1 MLKSKPI
8 LVAACLLQSTRPR
21 QWVKNV
27 LVCTVP
33 LAAGVSLF
41 SLNILLTVASFILV
55 SGGLYTL
62 NDILD
67 KDSDMLH
74 PEKSGRPVASGKISA
89 KTGVLLAAVCIP
101 AGLTTAAVV
110 NASVFGLL
118 LLYAL
123 LVAAYSIGLKQLPW
137 LEVAIVSTGFVL
149 RMAAGGLAISAPISK
164 GFLAV
169 SFFGSAVIVLAKRC
183 SELVNTSLSGLHARA
198 SVGRYSLRSLS
209 TGMYFG
215 LFVATSLYILT
226 GSLAYDDTP
235 ATALHILS
243 AVPMA
248 LAGLTLIRQSFAG
261 KAESLDRLLAFHRPL
276 AALTALWVSLFVASA
291 YVGVI

>member
-27 LVCTVP
+27 LVYTVP

-101 AGLTTAAVV
+101 AGLMTAAWV

-123 LVAAYSIGLKQLPW
+123 LVAAYSIGLKQVPW

-183 SELVNTSLSGLHARA
+183 SELVNTSLSGLPSRA

-209 TGMYFG
+209 TGMYFS

-248 LAGLTLIRQSFAG
+248 LVGLTLIRQSFAG